1 MKNVYFVILGGGQG
15 ERLWPISRIE
25 RPKQF
30 VPFLDNKSLIEQTI
44 DRIKKLD
51 GNTNQIGIV
60 TNKIY
65 RSRLLDLVGKDV
77 GFILTEDESRNTAA
91 AMLYAAL
98 EIYKKNTE
106 AIIVFLPA
114 DSFVI
119 ETEKYTESLS
129 VAIEYAK
136 NNKKIVT
143 MGVMPSGPNVSYG
156 YIQAKH
162 ELSKHISV
170 NAVYEVEKF
179 HEKPDLKKA
188 QEYLLH
194 DAMLWNIS
202 VFATQ
207 TKFFIEEFEFYAPD
221 IYKQM
226 QDFIAN
232 KIPYSQ
238 INNISID
245 YALIEKSKNITVVPC
260 DFAWY
265 DVGNIDVFLNLQNKL
280 SKEHVRIVN
289 VDGQN
294 NLATLIP
301 KKINHERLVAFV
313 GVSDL
318 CVVEDEDVL
327 LIVKRSQVEQVREL
341 LTVIKKSGG
350 QDYL

>member
-1 MKNVYFVILGGGQG
+1 MNNVYFVILGGGQG

-44 DRIKKLD
+44 DRIKKLEA
-51 GNTNQIGIV
+51 NTSQIGIV

-77 GFILTEDESRNTAA
+77 GFILQEDESRNTAA

-98 EIYKKNTE
+98 DIYKKNPE
-106 AIIVFLPA
+106 SIIVFLPA

-119 ETEKYTESLS
+119 ETEKYIESLS

-136 NNKKIVT
+136 GNKKIVT
-143 MGVMPSGPNVSYG
+143 MGVMPSGPNISYG
-156 YIQAKH
+156 YIQAQHQKN
-162 ELSKHISV
+162 KHINV
-170 NAVYEVEKF
+170 NTVYEVEKF

-207 TKFFIEEFEFYAPD
+207 TAFFLSEFKMHALD
-221 IYKQM
+221 IYNQM
-226 QDFIAN
+226 QDFIQN
-232 KIPYSQ
+232 KALFSQ

-245 YALIEKSKNITVVPC
+245 YALMEKSKNISVVPC

-280 SKEHVRIVN
+280 SKEHVKIIN
-289 VDGQN
+289 IDGQN

-327 LIVKRSQVEQVREL
+327 LIVKKSDVEKVKDL
-341 LTVIKKSGG
+341 LVAVKKSGG
-350 QDYL
+350 QEYL